1 VSRPIATLDAWN
13 GTDAPLALRS
23 ATGETLA
30 LLCDRAITD
39 PRFERTVRAHSG
51 STLIAWSGHPE
62 SAPGDHPF
70 ARDPAC
76 WLPGALPAF
85 LRRLEALEPLLAAS
99 RVRLLV
105 RPHARHIVSDAP
117 RCAALLA
124 AQARSATPHI
134 GLALDPIA
142 MLEPSMIPTAV
153 DHTRRSLEALAHR
166 AALAILTSLTPNGSD
181 DADAWCT
188 PSPIESGAIPGGAL
202 VDLFGALI
210 PADCPI
216 ALLASE
222 PSAVR
227 DRLARPGYTPA

>member
-99 RVRLLV
+99 
-105 RPHARHIVSDAP
+105 SS
-117 RCAALLA
+117 C
-124 AQARSATPHI
+124 T
-134 GLALDPIA
+134 
-142 MLEPSMIPTAV
+142 
-153 DHTRRSLEALAHR
+153 ALAVSRDAASR
-166 AALAILTSLTPNGSD
+166 ACRSRSRAMSASAWAASTSPLIRP
-181 DADAWCT
+181 
-188 PSPIESGAIPGGAL
+188 PVKSGT
-202 VDLFGALI
+202 
-210 PADCPI
+210 
-216 ALLASE
+216 
-222 PSAVR
+222 
-227 DRLARPGYTPA
+227 LARTDTVQSVSIRSQRKTSSGKVIFA